1 MYIKELENS
10 ELTYEKKHEL
20 NIGADMG
27 FLNNRINLAVDWYKR
42 NNYDLIGIV
51 NTQGA
56 GGQILKYA
64 NIASM
69 KSHGIEFTLSTKNIK
84 TKDFNWNTD
93 FIFSNAKNESLI

>member
-1 MYIKELENS
+1 MKRS
-10 ELTYEKKHEL
+10 TSL

-56 GGQILKYA
+56 GGQI
-64 NIASM
+64 
-69 KSHGIEFTLSTKNIK
+69 
-84 TKDFNWNTD
+84 
-93 FIFSNAKNESLI
+93 